1 MSQYAGAPNSKS
13 SRRAARL
20 NAVRLPFLRDL
31 AGAIWLSFR
40 MEYELDAAD
49 EGLNTAVYAELRTRL
64 VTGRMAPGHELST
77 RGIAAELGVSQ
88 TPVRD
93 ALSRLAADGAVSIRS
108 KRRVRV
114 PPMTSE
120 RFEDL
125 LRCRLILE
133 PEAAVLALPHLT
145 DVHVM
150 RLKQLDA
157 ALDAAIASGN
167 TDAYMQSNHDFHF
180 TLYRAA
186 GRRTMTQLIET
197 LWLQF
202 GPFMRVVHGR
212 VSGAHLNDSHQAAI
226 RAIEARD
233 GDALR
238 NAIATDIADGMGL
251 IGRSGLATPQEALT
265 A

>member
-1 MSQYAGAPNSKS
+1 MLGRLMASQAKAWDGLSDI
-13 SRRAARL
+13 RLTFFRAFQSAL
-20 NAVRLPFLRDL
+20 
-31 AGAIWLSFR
+31 WLSFR
-40 MEYELDAAD
+40 MERELEEAE

-77 RGIAAELGVSQ
+77 RSIAAELGVSQ

-93 ALSRLAADGAVSIRS
+93 ALSRLSAEGAVSIRS

-125 LRCRLILE
+125 LRCRLMLE
-133 PEAAVLALPHLT
+133 PEAAALALPHLEDT
-145 DVHVM
+145 HIA
-150 RLKQLDA
+150 RLRQIDA
-157 ALDAAIASGN
+157 ALDAAIASGD

-180 TLYRAA
+180 TLYRAT

-226 RAIEARD
+226 RAVEARD
-233 GDALR
+233 GNALR
-238 NAIATDIADGMGL
+238 EAIAADIADGMGL
-251 IGRSGLATPQEALT
+251 IGRTGLATTSEALT
-265 A
+265 P

>member
-1 MSQYAGAPNSKS
+1 
-13 SRRAARL
+13 
-20 NAVRLPFLRDL
+20 
-31 AGAIWLSFR
+31 
-40 MEYELDAAD
+40 MERPTADAE
-49 EGLNTAVYAELRTRL
+49 EGLNTAIYAELRTRL

-93 ALSRLAADGAVSIRS
+93 ALSRLAAEGAVSIRS

-114 PPMTSE
+114 PSMTPE

-125 LRCRLILE
+125 LRCRLLLE
-133 PEAAVLALPHLT
+133 PEAAALALPHL
-145 DVHVM
+145 DGAHIA
-150 RLKQLDA
+150 RLRQIDA
-157 ALDAAIASGN
+157 ALDRAIADGD

-180 TLYRAA
+180 TLYRAQSHQ
-186 GRRTMTQLIET
+186 TLVQLIET

-233 GDALR
+233 TDSLR
-238 NAIATDIADGMGL
+238 AAIAADIADGMGL
-251 IGRSGLATPQEALT
+251 IGRNGLAAERATGP
-265 A
+265 